1 MRGEPIP
8 WSNFGYVVLIA
19 PAWLVTEAQSTAYA
33 LAKTINVGLGV
44 LALVLVYFWARRLTT
59 AGYAVLAAGL
69 TALMPSLLYA
79 GMLMSE
85 NGFLPAFLLAALA
98 TALALERPTL
108 GRQALA
114 FAAIGLAC
122 FIRVQGIVLLAVLP
136 TAVLL
141 AAVLEAR
148 VAPAGSR
155 LRAALA
161 VPERASG
168 PPLQRS
174 CCSRSRTWRSRSPRA
189 GRSRPGWAATR
200 SSPRLTTRSSMRPAG
215 SSGISP
221 TSRWRPACSRSP
233 R

>member
-1 MRGEPIP
+1 M
-8 WSNFGYVVLIA
+8 LIS

-33 LAKTINVGLGV
+33 LAKTINVGLGL

-59 AGYAVLAAGL
+59 AAYAALAAGL

-85 NGFLPAFLLAALA
+85 NGFLPAFLLATLA
-98 TALALERPTL
+98 TALAVERPTL

-136 TAVLL
+136 TSVLL

-148 VAPAGSR
+148 VSPAEDR
-155 LRAALA
+155 LRAAWRYVARFWPAAGALA
-161 VPERASG
+161 AARVR
-168 PPLQRS
+168 
-174 CCSRSRTWRSRSPRA
+174 RT
-189 GRSRPGWAATR
+189 
-200 SSPRLTTRSSMRPAG
+200 
-215 SSGISP
+215 
-221 TSRWRPACSRSP
+221 
-233 R
+233 